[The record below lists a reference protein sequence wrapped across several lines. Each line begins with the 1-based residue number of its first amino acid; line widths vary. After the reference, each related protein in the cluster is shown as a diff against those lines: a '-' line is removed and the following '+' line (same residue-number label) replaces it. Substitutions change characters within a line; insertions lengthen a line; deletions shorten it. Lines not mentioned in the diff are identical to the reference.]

1 MGKDY
6 NEIICTAI
14 DEIVTAR
21 LQGLQYDITKL
32 CTIIDDTSSYEGK
45 YTVSDGSIRFEAY
58 STNTSYKNGNN
69 VLVIIP
75 NGDYNMQKTI
85 SGRVAATDTTPFNYV
100 SPMYTMVKITNNI
113 FDDTKVILG
122 NNNGLLAND
131 NGKSSVIGP
140 IY

>member
-75 NGDYNMQKTI
+75 NGDYNM
-85 SGRVAATDTTPFNYV
+85 
-100 SPMYTMVKITNNI
+100 
-113 FDDTKVILG
+113 
-122 NNNGLLAND
+122 
-131 NGKSSVIGP
+131 
-140 IY
+140 